1 LTDGVGVAADRGAVA
16 RQARALARAGI
27 RVTAIGANDRVAR
40 DVLEAV
46 GDAAIAGSDDSRV
59 EQIEELLSPPG
70 ETVLSDVTLSF
81 SSAPAPARLIEA
93 SSGEL
98 AMTLEEDSL
107 DLGDLYVGEAR
118 TEVVRLAVPAWTPGE
133 RWELTVAATYRDAT
147 GRWWRARRK
156 IPMVYSDDIV
166 RIADARHGDV
176 IAYASALAMVRR
188 LERVFL
194 GSAVDRLGGMSG
206 VVRLQADSMALLA
219 RERKDPSLA
228 RQAEVLGTLL
238 GAIDE

>member
-1 LTDGVGVAADRGAVA
+1 VAADRAGVS
-16 RQARALARAGI
+16 RQARALARSGI
-27 RVTAIGANDRVAR
+27 HVIAITSNDRVAAN
-40 DVLEAV
+40 VLEPIADEV
-46 GDAAIAGSDDSRV
+46 IAGLDDQRV
-59 EQIEELLSPPG
+59 ERVEELLAPPG

-93 SSGEL
+93 SSGDI
-98 AMTLEEDSL
+98 AMTLEQDSL

-118 TEVVRLAVPAWTPGE
+118 TEVVRLAVPPWTPGE
-133 RWELTVAATYRDAT
+133 RWELSIAATHRDAS
-147 GRWWRARRK
+147 GRSWRARRK
-156 IPMVYSDDIV
+156 ISMRYSDDIV
-166 RIADARHGDV
+166 QIADARHGDV

-194 GSAVDRLGGMSG
+194 GNAVDRLGGMSSL
-206 VVRLQADSMALLA
+206 VRLQADSMAILA

-238 GAIDE
+238 GAIEE